1 MIDPP
6 VNTNPPVL
14 DAEVVNELSGVT
26 EPINPVTM
34 KLPLPVVT
42 IVSAIAPSILRTSS
56 KSPVV
61 LIVVAPVKVSAPE

>member
-34 KLPLPVVT
+34 KLPLPVVA